1 MEKRFRHLS
10 VDQALEIARSI
21 ENKERKLL
29 IERIGRNMFEKICR
43 LGFITEGATADKE
56 RGRVA
61 VYKFTS
67 RQTFTEYHNSEYTQE
82 EIQLANAMVD
92 LKMY

>member
-1 MEKRFRHLS
+1 MEKRFKHLS
-10 VDQALEIARSI
+10 VDQVLTIARSI

-29 IERIGRNMFEKICR
+29 IEQIGKDMFEKICR
-43 LGFITEGATADKE
+43 LGYITEGATADKE
-56 RGRVA
+56 KGRVA

-67 RQTFTEYHNSEYTQE
+67 RQTYLQYQSSEYSEE
-82 EIQLANAMVD
+82 EIQLADAMTV